1 MFDSKKYYHDR
12 YFKYK
17 SEHRCVACGD
27 PLEESNKL
35 TRCAACRD
43 KYRAALLKSYYKKKR
58 RGCLSVLKSN
68 ALTEKKGEGLC

>member
-12 YFKYK
+12 YLKLK
-17 SEHRCVACGD
+17 NAHRCVACGE
-27 PLEESNKL
+27 PLDESNKL

-58 RGCLSVLKSN
+58 RELLGVLKSN
-68 ALTEKKGEGLC
+68 ALAEKKGE